1 MLTSLIQTRDTPMMA
16 SDAQPPPEVNGLAA
30 QPTAESP
37 RAVRERL
44 YRRMLNASQPTTD
57 PTEGYTL
64 FGTTKAEARANFDD
78 MVRDRLNDPKKL
90 EAFSNPAE
98 FQRAAERSMTAGDD
112 LKAAKARLDA
122 IKADLRAKLREYE
135 DNQKDIDEAF
145 DREYRP
151 IWEGLLMQIKDI
163 KKEVAHL
170 DKEEHDA
177 LKAVA
182 HIVNGEVARYMS
194 RAQVIGPF

>member
-1 MLTSLIQTRDTPMMA
+1 MAEAPTHDTPMMA
-16 SDAQPPPEVNGLAA
+16 SDAKAPPDVNGPAA

-44 YRRMLNASQPTTD
+44 YKRMLNASQPTID
-57 PTEGYTL
+57 PTQGYTL
-64 FGTTKAEARANFDD
+64 FGTTKAEARANFDE
-78 MVRDRLNDPKKL
+78 MVRDRLDDPMKL
-90 EAFSNPAE
+90 QAFSDPAE
-98 FQRAAERSMTAGDD
+98 FRRAAERFMTAGDD

-122 IKADLRAKLREYE
+122 VKADLRAKLREYAE
-135 DNQKDIDEAF
+135 NQEDIDESF

-151 IWEGLLMQIKDI
+151 VWEGLFMQIKET
-163 KKEVAHL
+163 KKDVAHL

-182 HIVNGEVARYMS
+182 HIINGEVASYMS